1 MSNFKPQFRINKKS
15 FVYDTYRE
23 LKSKMAGVMKEQ
35 GVTEVCVSRSK
46 RGDWGEWFEYWYLH
60 DDGSLSKGREGWM

>member
-1 MSNFKPQFRINKKS
+1 
-15 FVYDTYRE
+15 
-23 LKSKMAGVMKEQ
+23 MKEQ